1 MHSLVT
7 IEEFDKSHIAQVA
20 VLALE
25 QAGIQCF
32 LQNETIVAMD
42 WFMANAVGGI
52 KLQVAAQDATRA
64 HSILAEIRENKFERE
79 ESLKDKWVTFRC
91 SNCKNPIAF
100 SGLSL
105 GRVESC
111 PKCGKYV
118 DVPVES
124 DPTLSDEIIQKTTT
138 LFKLDSNPS
147 GNSFLTSWLSI
158 LRDGSFIIGILVC
171 VFLAVASLLVWLKGS
186 NE

>member
-1 MHSLVT
+1 MNSLVT
-7 IEEFDKSHIAQVA
+7 IEEFDKSHVAQVA

-64 HSILAEIRENKFERE
+64 LGILSEIREHKIERE
-79 ESLKDKWVTFRC
+79 ESLKDTWVTFRC

-118 DVPVES
+118 DVPLES

-138 LFKLDSNPS
+138 LFKLDSNPA

-158 LRDGSFIIGILVC
+158 LRDIAFILGILVC
-171 VFLAVASLLVWLKGS
+171 VFLAVASFLGWL
-186 NE
+186 

>member
-7 IEEFDKSHIAQVA
+7 IEEFDKSHVAQVA
-20 VLALE
+20 VLSLE

-52 KLQVAAQDATRA
+52 KLQVAAQDADRA
-64 HSILAEIRENKFERE
+64 QSILAEIRDHKFERE
-79 ESLKDKWVTFRC
+79 ESLKDTWVTFRC
-91 SNCKNPIAF
+91 SHCKKPISF

-111 PKCGKYV
+111 PRCGSYV
-118 DVPVES
+118 DVPVQS
-124 DPTLSDEIIQKTTT
+124 DPSLGDELVQNTTA
-138 LFKLDSNPS
+138 LFKLDSNPY
-147 GNSFLTSWLSI
+147 GNSFLTSRLSI
-158 LRDGSFIIGILVC
+158 LRDISFILGILVC
-171 VFLAVASLLVWLKGS
+171 VFLAVASFLGWL
-186 NE
+186 